1 MNIYDNISPN
11 SFYQEMTEDNRFYF
25 PVEEEVPE
33 TCNVCYEEESIIE
46 VTTTWNGRECK
57 DTVCM
62 RCYSHPDYQQ
72 LIKENHSTIKLI
84 NPDKL

>member
-1 MNIYDNISPN
+1 MNINDDIRPN

-33 TCNVCYEEESIIE
+33 TCNVCYEEEAIIE
-46 VTTTWNGRECK
+46 VTTTWNGQKCK

-62 RCYSHPDYQQ
+62 RCYSHPDYQRI
-72 LIKENHSTIKLI
+72 IKEKRSTIKLI